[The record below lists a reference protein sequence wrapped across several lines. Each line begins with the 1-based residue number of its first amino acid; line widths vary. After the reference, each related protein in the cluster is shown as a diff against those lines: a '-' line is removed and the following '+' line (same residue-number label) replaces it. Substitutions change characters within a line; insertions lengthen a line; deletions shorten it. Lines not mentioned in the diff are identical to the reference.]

1 MTLQNRSFFAIF
13 GIALAS
19 AGALGLALVAQ
30 YGFDLWPCTICY
42 WQRVPYGL
50 TLALAVLAMMP
61 VVDGPSR
68 RMIVLLCAGLFLLNA
83 GIALYHTGVEERWWQ
98 GPTACAGKPQE
109 LSPTDLL
116 AALNQPGRTSCEDA
130 AFRFLGL
137 SMAGYNII
145 ACLVLA
151 FGSWMATRRDAWWK

>member
-1 MTLQNRSFFAIF
+1 MTAQNHSFSAIF

-50 TLALAVLAMMP
+50 TLALTMLAMMP

-98 GPTACAGKPQE
+98 GPTACAGKPQD
-109 LSPTDLL
+109 LVPADLL
-116 AALNQPGRTSCEDA
+116 AALNQPGRTGCEDA

-145 ACLVLA
+145 ACMVLA
-151 FGSWMATRRDAWWK
+151 ISCWLAMRRDAWWK